1 MAQVLGKEVSIS
13 DRSFSVSDPPSK
25 RTMAMGN
32 MDPDGSISVTDRLLF
47 SDYTSCYLGSF
58 REPAKHPGLSYER
71 EYLAFGR
78 DSDEENLAEM
88 ASRLLAAREAENLV
102 SLAGDPKKMKDAF
115 MLATAIIGW
124 TGVEPLVAALQ
135 MGIVAAWAY
144 LESVL
149 DVRLILAGG
158 KVAAVKSP
166 ADWVSDIYKFPTYF
180 PVEVRAK
187 ESPNGLDYGA
197 YLAIFTALCSQKNLG
212 LRFMDILEDALHSSE
227 DYSDVRCDNLIVA
240 MKAEC
245 SMTSEP
251 VFFSLIPYDWGDP
264 GTYQIKSTG
273 SLSYYSET

>member
-1 MAQVLGKEVSIS
+1 M
-13 DRSFSVSDPPSK
+13 
-25 RTMAMGN
+25 
-32 MDPDGSISVTDRLLF
+32 
-47 SDYTSCYLGSF
+47 
-58 REPAKHPGLSYER
+58 
-71 EYLAFGR
+71 
-78 DSDEENLAEM
+78 
-88 ASRLLAAREAENLV
+88 
-102 SLAGDPKKMKDAF
+102 
-115 MLATAIIGW
+115 
-124 TGVEPLVAALQ
+124 
-135 MGIVAAWAY
+135 
-144 LESVL
+144 
-149 DVRLILAGG
+149 
-158 KVAAVKSP
+158 
-166 ADWVSDIYKFPTYF
+166 
-180 PVEVRAK
+180 EVRAK